1 MTKDL
6 EETLNGLGPGYR
18 AVVDRLVAGAE
29 AEIAPGRRAYAFT
42 PRRFAHMRPMLAA
55 ASLLVVVG
63 LAALLLRTG
72 GPGAAGV
79 SGFDP
84 AAAAAHEYRLA
95 EVCDGQSVD
104 EMIRTQNADGSWRN
118 DFLTRRNAAALAKCS
133 GVEAKVAYKK
143 AMRNL
148 RVRGLL

>member
-1 MTKDL
+1 MTTDL

-18 AVVDRLVAGAE
+18 AVVDRLVAGVEVEFAT
-29 AEIAPGRRAYAFT
+29 GRRAYAFV

-55 ASLLVVVG
+55 ASLLVVAG
-63 LAALLLRTG
+63 LAVLLLRTG
-72 GPGAAGV
+72 GPHGGEGLV
-79 SGFDP
+79 SSRP
-84 AAAAAHEYRLA
+84 CAAHEYRLA
-95 EVCDGQSVD
+95 EVGDGQSVD

-133 GVEAKVAYKK
+133 GAEAKVAYKK